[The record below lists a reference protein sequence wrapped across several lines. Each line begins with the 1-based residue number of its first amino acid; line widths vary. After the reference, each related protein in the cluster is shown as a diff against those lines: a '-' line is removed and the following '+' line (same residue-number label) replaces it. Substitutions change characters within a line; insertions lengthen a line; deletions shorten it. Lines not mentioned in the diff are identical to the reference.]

1 MRILALDAG
10 NTRIKWGIAENRRWL
25 QKASL
30 PTHDAGALQAVF
42 EKMEALDHIVISNVA
57 GEGVAQQ
64 MTAALAHQPLRP
76 SWVQG
81 QHMQCGVRSGYSVP
95 ARLGSDRWAALIA
108 ARHFFDGPC
117 VVVNVG
123 TTMTVDAL
131 SGEGVFLGGFIVPG
145 IALMRSSLAENTAQ
159 LRVSGGS
166 FSYFPSSTEDAVASG
181 TINALSGA
189 VERMIGFLTQTGEA
203 EALVALSGGDASLV
217 STQLHARVE
226 VVDDLV
232 LEGLAIIATDTA

>member
-10 NTRIKWGIAENRRWL
+10 NTRIKWGIAEDRRWL
-25 QKASL
+25 QKTSL
-30 PTHDAGALQAVF
+30 PTQDAGTLRAAF
-42 EKMEALDHIVISNVA
+42 EKIGTLHCIVISNVA
-57 GEGVAQQ
+57 GDGVAQQ
-64 MTAALAHQPLRP
+64 MTAALAQQALTPR
-76 SWVQG
+76 WVQG
-81 QHMQCGVRSGYSVP
+81 QHMQCGVRSGYSDP
-95 ARLGSDRWAALIA
+95 TRLGADRWAALIA
-108 ARHFFDGPC
+108 AHHFFDGPC

-131 SGEGVFLGGFIVPG
+131 SGEGLFLGGFIVPG

-181 TINALSGA
+181 AINALAGA
-189 VERMIGFLTQTGEA
+189 VERMIVFLTQTGEA
-203 EALVALSGGDASLV
+203 EALVVLSGGDAALV

-226 VVDDLV
+226 IVDDLV